1 MVKEGA
7 FLWVG
12 EAVNGVYFWGRVKRE
27 NGWVLIFISFIPL
40 PTISPNQPALCPD
53 RLGHPSWDVQQAF
66 GGVCLGLREEDL
78 GDVECLAA
86 PQRGPGERSRRK
98 GAQERFLGF

>member
-7 FLWVG
+7 FLWVS

-66 GGVCLGLREEDL
+66 GGGV
-78 GDVECLAA
+78 
-86 PQRGPGERSRRK
+86 P
-98 GAQERFLGF
+98 GAQGGRSGRCGMLGGTTAGAWRAQQT